1 MPSDISVTINPPNST
16 SVTIGGALYPHAN
29 THLPNGS
36 DPITGFASYE
46 QLIGVSGL
54 IGSPPDVVLL
64 VGDQNISGVK
74 NFYSRPTISGIPV
87 LISGEAGGAANTGEL
102 VNVFYPLNSNPSG
115 YVTGQI
121 VRPSETGAFLV
132 TGAGDNRYVLQSLSG
147 QFASVSYVLNVSGDL
162 QNQLNTLIGETG
174 NYVLASQTGGFL
186 STGAADVRYALQNK
200 TGEYAETFYPKYSN
214 PSGYITGVDLSNY
227 STIPYVTGLSGYL
240 DSQIS
245 SLESVTG
252 SFALAAN
259 TGGFLTAGAADS
271 RYQSGYWITGYNDSI
286 TGITVDGTSSKTI
299 TLYQRDGSTL
309 SASFSDIEGT
319 GGGGTDYFLTG
330 ASFDS
335 SNGNLSLYVND
346 GSVVIES
353 LDGRYITGNV
363 VRPSETG
370 SFVVAGQ
377 TGLFYPTSNP
387 SGFITGINLSNY
399 ATISY
404 VTGASG
410 HLQSQISAIQNG
422 TGLFITG
429 VDLSNYVTKS
439 STGDFITSG
448 QTGQFVSSSATGN
461 FVTGSVVRPSET
473 GAFLTSSSLSPY
485 QTIAA
490 STGISG
496 YLQGQISAISNNSG
510 SFLTTGAG
518 DLRYYPLAS
527 NPSSYLVAAD
537 VATFTGQAFS
547 GYSNS
552 ITGLSFAGSDTKT
565 LTLYQQDGGTLSA
578 NFEDLQ
584 GTGGSS
590 ISNVVYLTGDQNV
603 SGVKNFSSRPTVNG
617 TGVLLS
623 GEASSSSS
631 NRISWNLISTT
642 VANNNTTISIN
653 LTGYSRYM
661 LDFNNVFLTSNG
673 VELRLRASVNGGSSF
688 LTGATDYSYGFGFLN
703 YYAPTSDTT
712 SYVVLTPLAPA
723 KPSGG
728 IFGTINFPTTGSSTL
743 KPRCD
748 WALNHETWSAAIPF
762 VALYGGAAHV
772 NVMSGINA
780 IQLLTQAGNIS
791 GGILSL
797 YGSNY

>member
-1 MPSDISVTINPPNST
+1 MPSDISVTINPQNST

-29 THLPNGS
+29 THFPNGS

-46 QLIGVSGL
+46 QLISVSGL

-259 TGGFLTAGAADS
+259 TGGFLTTGAADS

-286 TGITVDGTSSKTI
+286 TGISVDGTSSKTI

-319 GGGGTDYFLTG
+319 GVGTDYFLTG
-330 ASFDS
+330 ASFNS

-353 LDGRYITGNV
+353 LDGRYVTGNV

-387 SGFITGINLSNY
+387 SGFITGVNLSNY

-617 TGVLLS
+617 TGVLLN
-623 GEASSSSS
+623 GEASSNSFNGIAWNFISSLEVS
-631 NRISWNLISTT
+631 DDSS
-642 VANNNTTISIN
+642 VSIN
-653 LTGYSRYM
+653 LTGYNRYN
-661 LDFNNVFLTSNG
+661 LDFRNLSFQYDGYPLLMRVSFDTGSTFLTSSSYSYGIGYINSWYPIATTSTEARIVPSLG
-673 VELRLRASVNGGSSF
+673 STVSGGLFGQLTCESTGGSSN
-688 LTGATDYSYGFGFLN
+688 GARFHYILSHEVWN
-703 YYAPTSDTT
+703 SDQ
-712 SYVVLTPLAPA
+712 
-723 KPSGG
+723 
-728 IFGTINFPTTGSSTL
+728 I
-743 KPRCD
+743 
-748 WALNHETWSAAIPF
+748 
-762 VALYGGAAHV
+762 ALYGGAVKV
-772 NVMSGINA
+772 NIPSGVNAVQFYASYGNLKSGIIN
-780 IQLLTQAGNIS
+780 
-791 GGILSL
+791 L